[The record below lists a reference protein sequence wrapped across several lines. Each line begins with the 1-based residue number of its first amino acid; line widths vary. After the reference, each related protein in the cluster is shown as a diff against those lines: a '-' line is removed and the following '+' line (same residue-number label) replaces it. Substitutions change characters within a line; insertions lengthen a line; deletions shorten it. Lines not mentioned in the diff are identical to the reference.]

1 MWFRRMPRVEPLSE
15 PDFGPELERL
25 HNGLAVLL
33 RDGEPVGHVASSLGY
48 FTTRGGRQPWV
59 WLVVVWSDGTKERSV
74 EDYAPW
80 TYVADMR
87 AGYFDFDE
95 PYGSGRGRGRKHSRA
110 GRYEIE
116 WLPRD
121 RALAERERLGVS
133 LKDF

>member
-1 MWFRRMPRVEPLSE
+1 MRFRRTPRVEPLPE
-15 PDFGPELERL
+15 PDFGPEFDLFR
-25 HNGLAVLL
+25 NGLAVLL

-59 WLVVVWSDGTKERSV
+59 WLVVVWSDGTKEDSV

-80 TYVADMR
+80 TYVAEMR
-87 AGYFDFDE
+87 AGYFEWTDGF
-95 PYGSGRGRGRKHSRA
+95 GRVRDRKHSYV

-121 RALAERERLGVS
+121 CALAERERLGVS

>member
-1 MWFRRMPRVEPLSE
+1 M
-15 PDFGPELERL
+15 
-25 HNGLAVLL
+25 
-33 RDGEPVGHVASSLGY
+33 ASSLGY

-59 WLVVVWSDGTKERSV
+59 WLVVVWSDGTKEASV

-80 TYVADMR
+80 TYVAEMR
-87 AGYFDFDE
+87 AGYFEWMDGF
-95 PYGSGRGRGRKHSRA
+95 GRVRGRKHRYV

>member
-1 MWFRRMPRVEPLSE
+1 MWFRRTPRVEPLPE
-15 PDFGPELERL
+15 PDFGPELERF

-59 WLVVVWSDGTKERSV
+59 WLVVVWSDGTKEDSV

-80 TYVADMR
+80 TYVAEMR
-87 AGYFDFDE
+87 AGYFEWTDGF
-95 PYGSGRGRGRKHSRA
+95 GRVRGRKHRYV

-121 RALAERERLGVS
+121 CALAERERLGVS